1 MHAFLVLGCVRA
13 KVCMCVDWPDW
24 MSRILLVS
32 TSLELTLLVYTTMLG
47 FFFIGVPVAEL
58 ESSWWHGKPFTCPA
72 TSLPILLSDSF
83 QTPWWCTWNVSLPV
97 GCSCVAFQVSVQ
109 NQWIGMVSHT

>member
-47 FFFIGVPVAEL
+47 FFL
-58 ESSWWHGKPFTCPA
+58 
-72 TSLPILLSDSF
+72 
-83 QTPWWCTWNVSLPV
+83 
-97 GCSCVAFQVSVQ
+97 
-109 NQWIGMVSHT
+109 